1 MKLEDI
7 AKTVIKDLENLEQ
20 EKKGLNENLQIK
32 NFEQNSANFRQNSAN
47 SNDKFLDDDL
57 EIYSDIVLPNT
68 KKSDL
73 IAFNFHF
80 ESLNFGSSK
89 DEEKNQN
96 KNESSNL
103 ENSNLADAKYDFADE
118 KTDETLQNV
127 TKISKDEN
135 LQNEF
140 EIPKNESLKSEF
152 ENLENEDFSE
162 NLNDKIT
169 NDFTHEELEII
180 RDDSLI
186 NSQNSNFENSNNTN
200 FKNLQDEILQTN
212 QLSNGENLQNFT
224 QNSFYEEQNLE
235 NLQNLNAELS
245 ASISKI
251 NELLAN
257 LSEVKNDEVQF
268 LSALKE
274 RILVLFEGLNAF
286 EGDLE
291 ARVELS
297 IKFMEFLLAS
307 IDNRVENL
315 SK

>member
-32 NFEQNSANFRQNSAN
+32 NFEQNSANSSQNSAN

-89 DEEKNQN
+89 DEEKKQN

-118 KTDETLQNV
+118 K
-127 TKISKDEN
+127 IDEN
-135 LQNEF
+135 LQNEL
-140 EIPKNESLKSEF
+140 EIPKNESLKNEF
-152 ENLENEDFSE
+152 EILENEDFSE
-162 NLNDKIT
+162 NLGDKIT
-169 NDFTHEELEII
+169 NDFAYEELEII
-180 RDDSLI
+180 RDDSFV
-186 NSQNSNFENSNNTN
+186 NSQNSNFENLNDTN

-224 QNSFYEEQNLE
+224 QNSLHKEQNLE

>member
-20 EKKGLNENLQIK
+20 
-32 NFEQNSANFRQNSAN
+32 NSANFSQNSAN

-89 DEEKNQN
+89 DEEKIQN

-103 ENSNLADAKYDFADE
+103 ENSNLADEKYDFDDE
-118 KTDETLQNV
+118 KIDENLQNV
-127 TKISKDEN
+127 IQISKDEN

-140 EIPKNESLKSEF
+140 EIPKNESLKNEF

-162 NLNDKIT
+162 NLSDKIT

-212 QLSNGENLQNFT
+212 QLSNSENLQNFT
-224 QNSFYEEQNLE
+224 QNSLHKEQNLE

>member
-7 AKTVIKDLENLEQ
+7 AKTVIKDLEKLEQ

-32 NFEQNSANFRQNSAN
+32 NFEQNSAN

-103 ENSNLADAKYDFADE
+103 ENSNLADEKYDFADE
-118 KTDETLQNV
+118 KIDENLQNE
-127 TKISKDEN
+127 TQISKDEN
-135 LQNEF
+135 LQKEL
-140 EIPKNESLKSEF
+140 EISKNESLKSEF

-162 NLNDKIT
+162 NLSDKIT
-169 NDFTHEELEII
+169 NDFAYEELEII
-180 RDDSLI
+180 RDDSFV
-186 NSQNSNFENSNNTN
+186 NSQNSNFENLNNTN

-224 QNSFYEEQNLE
+224 QNSLHEEQNLE

>member
-7 AKTVIKDLENLEQ
+7 AKTVIKDLEALEQ
-20 EKKGLNENLQIK
+20 EKKGLNKDLQVENLG
-32 NFEQNSANFRQNSAN
+32 ENSADFSQNSAN

-57 EIYSDIVLPNT
+57 KIYSDIVLPNT

-89 DEEKNQN
+89 DEEKKQN

-103 ENSNLADAKYDFADE
+103 ENSNLADEKYDFDDE

-162 NLNDKIT
+162 NLSDKIT
-169 NDFTHEELEII
+169 NDFAYEELEII
-180 RDDSLI
+180 RDDSFV
-186 NSQNSNFENSNNTN
+186 NSQNSNFENLNDTN
-200 FKNLQDEILQTN
+200 FKNLQDEILQIN
-212 QLSNGENLQNFT
+212 QLS
-224 QNSFYEEQNLE
+224 
-235 NLQNLNAELS
+235 
-245 ASISKI
+245 
-251 NELLAN
+251 
-257 LSEVKNDEVQF
+257 
-268 LSALKE
+268 
-274 RILVLFEGLNAF
+274 
-286 EGDLE
+286 
-291 ARVELS
+291 
-297 IKFMEFLLAS
+297 
-307 IDNRVENL
+307 
-315 SK
+315 

>member
-1 MKLEDI
+1 
-7 AKTVIKDLENLEQ
+7 
-20 EKKGLNENLQIK
+20 
-32 NFEQNSANFRQNSAN
+32 
-47 SNDKFLDDDL
+47 

-80 ESLNFGSSK
+80 ESINLSDKK
-89 DEEKNQN
+89 DEKQDEKQDDFSDEISDLA
-96 KNESSNL
+96 NE
-103 ENSNLADAKYDFADE
+103 KYDFADE
-118 KTDETLQNV
+118 KIDETLQNV
-127 TKISKDEN
+127 TQISKDEN

-162 NLNDKIT
+162 NLSDKIT
-169 NDFTHEELEII
+169 NDFAYEELEII
-180 RDDSLI
+180 RDDSFV
-186 NSQNSNFENSNNTN
+186 NSQNSNFENLNDTN

-212 QLSNGENLQNFT
+212 QLSNSENLQNFT
-224 QNSFYEEQNLE
+224 QNSLHKEQNLE

>member
-32 NFEQNSANFRQNSAN
+32 NFEQNSANSSQNSAN

-103 ENSNLADAKYDFADE
+103 ENSNLADKKYDFADE

-127 TKISKDEN
+127 TQISKDEN

-140 EIPKNESLKSEF
+140 EIPKNESLKNEF

-162 NLNDKIT
+162 NLGDKIT
-169 NDFTHEELEII
+169 NDFAYEELEII
-180 RDDSLI
+180 RDDSFV
-186 NSQNSNFENSNNTN
+186 NSQNSNFENSNDTN

-224 QNSFYEEQNLE
+224 QNSLHKEQNLE

>member
-32 NFEQNSANFRQNSAN
+32 NFEQNSANSSQNSAN

-103 ENSNLADAKYDFADE
+103 ENSNLADEKYDFADE
-118 KTDETLQNV
+118 KIDETLQNV
-127 TKISKDEN
+127 TQISKDEN

-140 EIPKNESLKSEF
+140 EIPKNESLKNEF

-162 NLNDKIT
+162 NLSDKIT
-169 NDFTHEELEII
+169 NDFAYEELEII
-180 RDDSLI
+180 RDDSFV
-186 NSQNSNFENSNNTN
+186 NSQNSNFENSNDTN

-224 QNSFYEEQNLE
+224 QNSLHKEQNLE

-251 NELLAN
+251 NELLAD

>member
-20 EKKGLNENLQIK
+20 
-32 NFEQNSANFRQNSAN
+32 NSANFSQNSAN

-89 DEEKNQN
+89 DEEKIQN

-103 ENSNLADAKYDFADE
+103 ENSNLADEKYDFDDE
-118 KTDETLQNV
+118 KIDENLQNV
-127 TKISKDEN
+127 IQISKDEN

-140 EIPKNESLKSEF
+140 EIPKNESLKNEF

-162 NLNDKIT
+162 NLSDKIT

-212 QLSNGENLQNFT
+212 QLSNSENLQNFT
-224 QNSFYEEQNLE
+224 QNSLHKEKNLE

>member
-32 NFEQNSANFRQNSAN
+32 NFEQNSANSSQNSAN

-118 KTDETLQNV
+118 K
-127 TKISKDEN
+127 IDEN
-135 LQNEF
+135 LQNEL
-140 EIPKNESLKSEF
+140 EIPKNESLKNEF
-152 ENLENEDFSE
+152 EILENEDFSE
-162 NLNDKIT
+162 NLGDKIT
-169 NDFTHEELEII
+169 NDFAYEELEII
-180 RDDSLI
+180 RDDSFV
-186 NSQNSNFENSNNTN
+186 NSQNSNFENLNDTN

-212 QLSNGENLQNFT
+212 QLSNSENLQNFT
-224 QNSFYEEQNLE
+224 QNSLHKEQNLE

-286 EGDLE
+286 APERQK
-291 ARVELS
+291 ANFQFS
-297 IKFMEFLLAS
+297 IF
-307 IDNRVENL
+307 NL
-315 SK
+315 

>member
-20 EKKGLNENLQIK
+20 EKKGLNKDLQVENLG
-32 NFEQNSANFRQNSAN
+32 ENSANSSQNSAN

-103 ENSNLADAKYDFADE
+103 ENSNLADEKYDFADE
-118 KTDETLQNV
+118 KIDETLQNV
-127 TKISKDEN
+127 TQISKDEN

-152 ENLENEDFSE
+152 EIFENEDFSE
-162 NLNDKIT
+162 NLSDKIT
-169 NDFTHEELEII
+169 NDFAYEELEII
-180 RDDSLI
+180 RDDSFV
-186 NSQNSNFENSNNTN
+186 NSQNSNFENSNDTN

-224 QNSFYEEQNLE
+224 QNSLYEEQNLE

>member
-7 AKTVIKDLENLEQ
+7 AKIVIKDLEALEQ
-20 EKKGLNENLQIK
+20 EKKGLNKDLQVENLG
-32 NFEQNSANFRQNSAN
+32 ENSADFSQNSAN
-47 SNDKFLDDDL
+47 SNDEFLDDDL

-80 ESLNFGSSK
+80 ESINLSDKK
-89 DEEKNQN
+89 DEKKDDFSDEISDLA
-96 KNESSNL
+96 NE
-103 ENSNLADAKYDFADE
+103 KYDFADE
-118 KTDETLQNV
+118 K
-127 TKISKDEN
+127 IDEN
-135 LQNEF
+135 LQNEIENLQNEL
-140 EIPKNESLKSEF
+140 EILENENPKSEF
-152 ENLENEDFSE
+152 EILENEDFSE
-162 NLNDKIT
+162 ISDNDII
-169 NDFTHEELEII
+169 NDFDDEKLEII
-180 RDDSLI
+180 RDE
-186 NSQNSNFENSNNTN
+186 NFENLEDMDFSQ
-200 FKNLQDEILQTN
+200 NLQDQILQTE
-212 QLSNGENLQNFT
+212 QICDSENSQNFT
-224 QNSFYEEQNLE
+224 QNSLYEEQNLE

>member
-20 EKKGLNENLQIK
+20 EKKGLNENLQVK
-32 NFEQNSANFRQNSAN
+32 NFEQNSANSSQNSAN

-103 ENSNLADAKYDFADE
+103 ENSNLADEKYDFADE

-127 TKISKDEN
+127 TQISKDEN

-162 NLNDKIT
+162 NLSDKIT
-169 NDFTHEELEII
+169 NDFAYEELEII

-186 NSQNSNFENSNNTN
+186 NSQNSNFENSNDTN

-224 QNSFYEEQNLE
+224 QNSLHKEQNLE

>member
-20 EKKGLNENLQIK
+20 GKKGLNENLQVK
-32 NFEQNSANFRQNSAN
+32 NFEQNSANSSQNSAN

-103 ENSNLADAKYDFADE
+103 ENSNSVDEKYDFADE
-118 KTDETLQNV
+118 KIDETLQNV
-127 TKISKDEN
+127 TQISKDEN

-140 EIPKNESLKSEF
+140 EIPKNESLKNEF

-162 NLNDKIT
+162 NLSDKIT
-169 NDFTHEELEII
+169 NDFAYEELEII

-186 NSQNSNFENSNNTN
+186 NSQNSNFENSNDTN

-224 QNSFYEEQNLE
+224 QNSLHKEQKLE

-251 NELLAN
+251 NELLAD

>member
-7 AKTVIKDLENLEQ
+7 AKTVIKDLEALEQ
-20 EKKGLNENLQIK
+20 EKKGLNKDLQVENLG
-32 NFEQNSANFRQNSAN
+32 ENSADFSQNSAN

-57 EIYSDIVLPNT
+57 KIYSDIVLPNT

-89 DEEKNQN
+89 DEEKKQN

-103 ENSNLADAKYDFADE
+103 ENSNLADEKYDFDDE

-162 NLNDKIT
+162 NLSDKIT
-169 NDFTHEELEII
+169 NDFIYEELEII
-180 RDDSLI
+180 RDDSFV
-186 NSQNSNFENSNNTN
+186 NSQNSNFENSNDTN

-224 QNSFYEEQNLE
+224 QNSLHKEQNLE
-235 NLQNLNAELS
+235 NLQNLSAELS

>member
-20 EKKGLNENLQIK
+20 EKKGLNENLQVK
-32 NFEQNSANFRQNSAN
+32 NFEQNSANSSQNSAN

-103 ENSNLADAKYDFADE
+103 ENSNLADEKYDFDDE
-118 KTDETLQNV
+118 KIDENLQNV
-127 TKISKDEN
+127 TQISKDEN

-140 EIPKNESLKSEF
+140 EIPKNKSLKNEF

-162 NLNDKIT
+162 NLSDKIT

-186 NSQNSNFENSNNTN
+186 NSQNSNFENSNDTN

-224 QNSFYEEQNLE
+224 QNSLHEEQNLE

-245 ASISKI
+245 ASILKI

>member
-32 NFEQNSANFRQNSAN
+32 NFEQNSANFSQNSAN

-103 ENSNLADAKYDFADE
+103 ENSNLADEKYDFADE

-127 TKISKDEN
+127 TQISKT
-135 LQNEF
+135 
-140 EIPKNESLKSEF
+140 K
-152 ENLENEDFSE
+152 
-162 NLNDKIT
+162 
-169 NDFTHEELEII
+169 
-180 RDDSLI
+180 
-186 NSQNSNFENSNNTN
+186 
-200 FKNLQDEILQTN
+200 
-212 QLSNGENLQNFT
+212 
-224 QNSFYEEQNLE
+224 
-235 NLQNLNAELS
+235 
-245 ASISKI
+245 
-251 NELLAN
+251 
-257 LSEVKNDEVQF
+257 V
-268 LSALKE
+268 
-274 RILVLFEGLNAF
+274 
-286 EGDLE
+286 
-291 ARVELS
+291 
-297 IKFMEFLLAS
+297 
-307 IDNRVENL
+307 
-315 SK
+315 

>member
-7 AKTVIKDLENLEQ
+7 AKTVIKDLEALGK
-20 EKKGLNENLQIK
+20 EKNGLNENLQDNSGK
-32 NFEQNSANFRQNSAN
+32 NSANLADEIS
-47 SNDKFLDDDL
+47 DDDDL

-80 ESLNFGSSK
+80 ESINLKEKKEDKKEDFS
-89 DEEKNQN
+89 DEISDLA
-96 KNESSNL
+96 NE
-103 ENSNLADAKYDFADE
+103 KYDFTDE
-118 KTDETLQNV
+118 KT
-127 TKISKDEN
+127 DEN
-135 LQNEF
+135 LQNEIENLQN
-140 EIPKNESLKSEF
+140 EIENLENENLKSEF
-152 ENLENEDFSE
+152 ENLENEDFSD
-162 NLNDKIT
+162 NSNNDII
-169 NDFTHEELEII
+169 NDFDDEELEII
-180 RDDSLI
+180 RDEKFE
-186 NSQNSNFENSNNTN
+186 NSQNENLENLENTN
-200 FKNLQDEILQTN
+200 LQNPQEQISQEN
-212 QLSNGENLQNFT
+212 QLLDDINSQNFT
-224 QNSFYEEQNLE
+224 QNSLYEEKNLE
-235 NLQNLNAELS
+235 NSQNSQNSSAELA

-251 NELLAN
+251 SELLAN

>member
-32 NFEQNSANFRQNSAN
+32 NFEQNSANSSQNSAN

-89 DEEKNQN
+89 DEEKKQN

-103 ENSNLADAKYDFADE
+103 ENSNLADEKYDFADE
-118 KTDETLQNV
+118 KIDETLQNV
-127 TKISKDEN
+127 TQISKDEN

-140 EIPKNESLKSEF
+140 EIPKNESLKNEF

-162 NLNDKIT
+162 NLSDKIT
-169 NDFTHEELEII
+169 NDFAYEELEII
-180 RDDSLI
+180 RDDSFV
-186 NSQNSNFENSNNTN
+186 NSQNSNFENSNDTN

-224 QNSFYEEQNLE
+224 QNSLHKEQNLE

-251 NELLAN
+251 NELLAD

>member
-32 NFEQNSANFRQNSAN
+32 NFEQNSANFSQNSAN

-89 DEEKNQN
+89 DEEKIQN

-103 ENSNLADAKYDFADE
+103 ENSNLADEKYDFTDE
-118 KTDETLQNV
+118 KIDETLQNV
-127 TKISKDEN
+127 TQISKDEN
-135 LQNEF
+135 LQNDF

-152 ENLENEDFSE
+152 EIFENEDFSE
-162 NLNDKIT
+162 NLSDKIT
-169 NDFTHEELEII
+169 NDFAYEELEII

-186 NSQNSNFENSNNTN
+186 NSQNSNFENSNDTN

-212 QLSNGENLQNFT
+212 QLSNGENLQNFM
-224 QNSFYEEQNLE
+224 QNSLHKEQNLE

>member
-7 AKTVIKDLENLEQ
+7 AKTVIKDLEKLEQ

-32 NFEQNSANFRQNSAN
+32 NFEQNSANFSQNSAN

-89 DEEKNQN
+89 DEEKIQN
-96 KNESSNL
+96 NNESSNL
-103 ENSNLADAKYDFADE
+103 ENSNLADEKYDFADE
-118 KTDETLQNV
+118 KIDENLQNV
-127 TKISKDEN
+127 TQISKDEN

-162 NLNDKIT
+162 NLSDKIP
-169 NDFTHEELEII
+169 NDFAYEELEII

-186 NSQNSNFENSNNTN
+186 NSQNSNFENLNNTN

-224 QNSFYEEQNLE
+224 QNSLHKEQNLE

-251 NELLAN
+251 NELLAD

>member
-7 AKTVIKDLENLEQ
+7 AKIVIKDLEALEQ
-20 EKKGLNENLQIK
+20 EKKGLNKDLQVENLG
-32 NFEQNSANFRQNSAN
+32 ENSADFSQNSAN
-47 SNDKFLDDDL
+47 SNDEFLDDDL

-103 ENSNLADAKYDFADE
+103 ENSNLADEKYDFADE

-127 TKISKDEN
+127 TQISKDEN

-152 ENLENEDFSE
+152 ENLANEDFSE
-162 NLNDKIT
+162 NLSDKIT
-169 NDFTHEELEII
+169 NDFAYEELEII
-180 RDDSLI
+180 RDDSFV

-224 QNSFYEEQNLE
+224 QNSLHKEQNLE

-251 NELLAN
+251 NELLAD

>member
-7 AKTVIKDLENLEQ
+7 AKTVIKDLKKLEQ

-32 NFEQNSANFRQNSAN
+32 NFEQNSAN

-103 ENSNLADAKYDFADE
+103 ENSNLADEKYDFADE
-118 KTDETLQNV
+118 KIDENLQNE
-127 TKISKDEN
+127 TQISKDEN
-135 LQNEF
+135 LQKEL
-140 EIPKNESLKSEF
+140 EISKNESLKSEF

-162 NLNDKIT
+162 NLSDKIT
-169 NDFTHEELEII
+169 NDFAYEELEII
-180 RDDSLI
+180 RDDSFV
-186 NSQNSNFENSNNTN
+186 NSQNSNFENLNNTN

-224 QNSFYEEQNLE
+224 QNSLHEEQNLE

>member
-20 EKKGLNENLQIK
+20 EKKGLNKDLQVENLG
-32 NFEQNSANFRQNSAN
+32 ENSANFSQNSAN

-103 ENSNLADAKYDFADE
+103 ENSNLADEKYDFADE

-127 TKISKDEN
+127 TQISKDEN

-152 ENLENEDFSE
+152 EIFENEDFSE
-162 NLNDKIT
+162 NLSDKIT
-169 NDFTHEELEII
+169 NDFAYEELEII
-180 RDDSLI
+180 RDDSFV
-186 NSQNSNFENSNNTN
+186 NSQNSNFENSNDTN
-200 FKNLQDEILQTN
+200 FNNLQDEILQTN

-224 QNSFYEEQNLE
+224 QNSLHKEQNSE

>member
-32 NFEQNSANFRQNSAN
+32 NFEQNSANSSQNSAN

-118 KTDETLQNV
+118 K
-127 TKISKDEN
+127 IDEN
-135 LQNEF
+135 LQNEL

-162 NLNDKIT
+162 NLSDKIT

-180 RDDSLI
+180 R
-186 NSQNSNFENSNNTN
+186 
-200 FKNLQDEILQTN
+200 
-212 QLSNGENLQNFT
+212 
-224 QNSFYEEQNLE
+224 
-235 NLQNLNAELS
+235 
-245 ASISKI
+245 
-251 NELLAN
+251 
-257 LSEVKNDEVQF
+257 
-268 LSALKE
+268 
-274 RILVLFEGLNAF
+274 
-286 EGDLE
+286 
-291 ARVELS
+291 
-297 IKFMEFLLAS
+297 
-307 IDNRVENL
+307 
-315 SK
+315 

>member
-32 NFEQNSANFRQNSAN
+32 NFEQNSANSSQNSAN

-103 ENSNLADAKYDFADE
+103 ENSNLADKKYDFADE
-118 KTDETLQNV
+118 KIDETLQNE
-127 TKISKDEN
+127 TQISKDEN

-140 EIPKNESLKSEF
+140 EIPKNESLKNEF

-162 NLNDKIT
+162 NLSDKIP
-169 NDFTHEELEII
+169 NDFAYEELEII

-186 NSQNSNFENSNNTN
+186 NSQNSNFENSNDTN

-224 QNSFYEEQNLE
+224 QNSLHKEQNLE

>member
-32 NFEQNSANFRQNSAN
+32 NFEQNSANFSQNSAN

-103 ENSNLADAKYDFADE
+103 ENSNLADEKYDFDDE
-118 KTDETLQNV
+118 KIDENLQNV
-127 TKISKDEN
+127 TQISKDEN

-152 ENLENEDFSE
+152 EIFENEDFSE
-162 NLNDKIT
+162 NLSDKIT
-169 NDFTHEELEII
+169 NDFAYEELEII

-224 QNSFYEEQNLE
+224 QNSLHKEQNLE

>member
-20 EKKGLNENLQIK
+20 EKKGLNKDLQVENLS
-32 NFEQNSANFRQNSAN
+32 ENSANFSQNSAN

-103 ENSNLADAKYDFADE
+103 ENSNLADEKYDFADE

-127 TKISKDEN
+127 TQISKDEN

-162 NLNDKIT
+162 NLSDKIT
-169 NDFTHEELEII
+169 NDFAYEELEII

-186 NSQNSNFENSNNTN
+186 NSQNSNFENSNDTN

-224 QNSFYEEQNLE
+224 QNSLHKEQNLE

>member
-20 EKKGLNENLQIK
+20 EKKGLNENLQVK
-32 NFEQNSANFRQNSAN
+32 NFEQNSANSSQNSAN

-127 TKISKDEN
+127 TQISKDEN

>member
-1 MKLEDI
+1 
-7 AKTVIKDLENLEQ
+7 
-20 EKKGLNENLQIK
+20 
-32 NFEQNSANFRQNSAN
+32 
-47 SNDKFLDDDL
+47 
-57 EIYSDIVLPNT
+57 
-68 KKSDL
+68 
-73 IAFNFHF
+73 
-80 ESLNFGSSK
+80 
-89 DEEKNQN
+89 
-96 KNESSNL
+96 
-103 ENSNLADAKYDFADE
+103 
-118 KTDETLQNV
+118 
-127 TKISKDEN
+127 
-135 LQNEF
+135 
-140 EIPKNESLKSEF
+140 
-152 ENLENEDFSE
+152 NLENEDFSE
-162 NLNDKIT
+162 NLSDKIT
-169 NDFTHEELEII
+169 NDFIYEELEII
-180 RDDSLI
+180 RDDSFV
-186 NSQNSNFENSNNTN
+186 NSQNSNFENSNDTN

-224 QNSFYEEQNLE
+224 QNSLHKEQNLE
-235 NLQNLNAELS
+235 NLQNLSAELS

>member
-32 NFEQNSANFRQNSAN
+32 NFEQNSANFSQNSAN

-89 DEEKNQN
+89 DEEKIQN
-96 KNESSNL
+96 NNESSNL
-103 ENSNLADAKYDFADE
+103 ENSNLVDEKYDFADE
-118 KTDETLQNV
+118 KIDETLQNV
-127 TKISKDEN
+127 TQISKDEN
-135 LQNEF
+135 LQNEL

-152 ENLENEDFSE
+152 EIFENEDFSE
-162 NLNDKIT
+162 NLSDKIT

-180 RDDSLI
+180 RDDSFV
-186 NSQNSNFENSNNTN
+186 NSQNSNFENSNDTN

-224 QNSFYEEQNLE
+224 PTSLHEEQNLE

>member
-7 AKTVIKDLENLEQ
+7 AKIVIKDLEALEQ
-20 EKKGLNENLQIK
+20 EKKGLNKDLQIK
-32 NFEQNSANFRQNSAN
+32 NFEQNSADFSQNSAN
-47 SNDKFLDDDL
+47 SNDEFLDDDL

-80 ESLNFGSSK
+80 ESINLSDKK
-89 DEEKNQN
+89 DEKKDDFSDEISDLA
-96 KNESSNL
+96 NE
-103 ENSNLADAKYDFADE
+103 KYDFADE
-118 KTDETLQNV
+118 K
-127 TKISKDEN
+127 IDEN
-135 LQNEF
+135 LQNEIENLQNEL
-140 EIPKNESLKSEF
+140 EILENENLKSEF
-152 ENLENEDFSE
+152 EILENEDFSE
-162 NLNDKIT
+162 ISDNDII
-169 NDFTHEELEII
+169 NDFDDEKLEII
-180 RDDSLI
+180 RDENFENLEDMDF
-186 NSQNSNFENSNNTN
+186 SQNS
-200 FKNLQDEILQTN
+200 QDQISQTE
-212 QLSNGENLQNFT
+212 QICDSENLQNFT
-224 QNSFYEEQNLE
+224 QNSLHKEQNLE
-235 NLQNLNAELS
+235 NLQNLNTELS

>member
-7 AKTVIKDLENLEQ
+7 AKIVIKDLEALEQ
-20 EKKGLNENLQIK
+20 EKKGLNKDLQVENLG
-32 NFEQNSANFRQNSAN
+32 ENSADFSQNSAN

-57 EIYSDIVLPNT
+57 KIYSDIVLPNT

-89 DEEKNQN
+89 DEEKKQN

-103 ENSNLADAKYDFADE
+103 ENSNLADEKYDFDDE

-162 NLNDKIT
+162 NLSDKIP
-169 NDFTHEELEII
+169 NDFAYEELEII
-180 RDDSLI
+180 RDDSFL
-186 NSQNSNFENSNNTN
+186 NSQNSNFENSNDTN

-224 QNSFYEEQNLE
+224 QNSLHKEQNLE